1 MRWIHR
7 VILTVVSVGLVTGF
21 CWWAWDRLSLQ
32 SKVDRLERDRQEL
45 VEQVERLCASRRV
58 AQVRVLEQ
66 TANDSGQTI
75 HHLQWQE
82 IGSGGTLGEPME
94 IMAVGKQVYF
104 EGLVVKFDHESILK
118 GNPER
123 GFSRVL
129 FRRIFGDQQKPES
142 AVELRPFDDHG
153 PTALTMDRNDAIWH
167 RFWEIVGDPQLAR
180 EYGIRI
186 AQSEA
191 PSVVLQAGQIWEV
204 SLDAVGGLNLHL
216 NSQSSGSMQ
225 SP

>member
-1 MRWIHR
+1 
-7 VILTVVSVGLVTGF
+7 
-21 CWWAWDRLSLQ
+21 
-32 SKVDRLERDRQEL
+32 
-45 VEQVERLCASRRV
+45 
-58 AQVRVLEQ
+58 
-66 TANDSGQTI
+66 
-75 HHLQWQE
+75 
-82 IGSGGTLGEPME
+82 
-94 IMAVGKQVYF
+94 
-104 EGLVVKFDHESILK
+104 
-118 GNPER
+118 
-123 GFSRVL
+123 
-129 FRRIFGDQQKPES
+129 
-142 AVELRPFDDHG
+142 
-153 PTALTMDRNDAIWH
+153 MDRNDAIWH